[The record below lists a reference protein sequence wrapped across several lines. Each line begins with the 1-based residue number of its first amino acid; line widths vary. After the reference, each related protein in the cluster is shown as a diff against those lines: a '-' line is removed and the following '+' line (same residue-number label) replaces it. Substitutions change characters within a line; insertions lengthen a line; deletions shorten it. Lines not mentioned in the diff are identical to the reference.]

1 MIENGLPHGRHI
13 HNKPQPD
20 KTGQASPVSGRLGN
34 RGVDAQTIKRNQAE
48 RNYCLSGSLVY
59 VSVGMR
65 CIMGVCSFFI
75 IGS

>member
-1 MIENGLPHGRHI
+1 MDGISTISHSRTKI
-13 HNKPQPD
+13 
-20 KTGQASPVSGRLGN
+20 GQASPVSGRLGN
-34 RGVDAQTIKRNQAE
+34 CGIDAQTIKRNPAE
-48 RNYCLSGSLVY
+48 RIYCLSGSLVY